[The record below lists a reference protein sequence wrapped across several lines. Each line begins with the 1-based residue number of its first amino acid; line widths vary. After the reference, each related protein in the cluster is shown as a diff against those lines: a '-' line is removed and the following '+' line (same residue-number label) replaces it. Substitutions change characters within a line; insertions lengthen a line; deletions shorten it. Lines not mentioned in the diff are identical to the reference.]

1 MFLQNIKKRSSSTA
15 PRNPESNARKDKFR
29 RSRPICVWRRGVH
42 GFPGGILFQSLR
54 NPNRRERR
62 DGRIRSWER
71 DFWQL
76 TGKQRFLNGANLYNT
91 GYISSTV
98 SNGAG
103 IFLSNPYI
111 DVSFSTPHSMVGVTL
126 QFDTVTGTAPLD
138 FTVTAYENG
147 AVKNTWSI
155 TGNTDVIYQGELEL
169 RMRTGLGSNLQRRGR
184 ITESG
189 WTACC
194 SASPIPSRRGYHF
207 YYT

>member
-1 MFLQNIKKRSSSTA
+1 MYPRHTKKRSSSTA
-15 PRNPESNARKDKFR
+15 HRESGIKCTRKSASAFSTSTR
-29 RSRPICVWRRGVH
+29 LATLRSR
-42 GFPGGILFQSLR
+42 FPRGILFQSLR

-62 DGRIRSWER
+62 DGRIRLLGAG
-71 DFWQL
+71 FWQL

-155 TGNTDVIYQGELEL
+155 TGNTDVIYQESLEL
-169 RMRTGLGSNLQRRGR
+169 RMRTGLGS
-184 ITESG
+184 IYKDE
-189 WTACC
+189 AV
-194 SASPIPSRRGYHF
+194 
-207 YYT
+207 